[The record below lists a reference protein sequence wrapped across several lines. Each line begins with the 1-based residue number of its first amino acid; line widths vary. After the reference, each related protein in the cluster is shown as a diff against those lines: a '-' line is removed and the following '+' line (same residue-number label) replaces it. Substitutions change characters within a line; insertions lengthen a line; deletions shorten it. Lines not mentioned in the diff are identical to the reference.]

1 MIIWGVF
8 FDSIINVWQ
17 FDRVLNAPRVFY
29 EIAILHVYW
38 RPLVSKLRVVSL
50 QRYCKNSQRISWKFS
65 NFLQNSYFPKL
76 WTTASDLTKNYYYDS
91 AFLVQFLLK
100 RMFMSHL
107 HVFRH
112 IWWKIIALSW
122 NYKIL
127 ISTSCFLMK

>member
-76 WTTASDLTKNYYYDS
+76 WTTASDLTKNYYYVS

-100 RMFMSHL
+100 RMFMSCL
-107 HVFRH
+107 HVLRH